1 MPEKKKPSFLKSLR
15 FRILIILVILGIVPS
30 VIVANVMVAAY
41 ENKAVAV
48 RKQTVEKQCDIL
60 CNLLI
65 KENYMNDSSSQ
76 DVNSKLE
83 LLSNVYDGR
92 ILLVDR
98 DYRIIKDTYGV
109 DEGKTL
115 ISSMVIKCFKRR
127 GSQPL

>member
-1 MPEKKKPSFLKSLR
+1 MNEKKKTSFFKSLR

-109 DEGKTL
+109 DEGK
-115 ISSMVIKCFKRR
+115 
-127 GSQPL
+127 PL

>member
-48 RKQTVEKQCDIL
+48 RKQAVEKQCDIL

-92 ILLVDR
+92 ILLVPCTR
-98 DYRIIKDTYGV
+98 D
-109 DEGKTL
+109 
-115 ISSMVIKCFKRR
+115 SSVC
-127 GSQPL
+127 Q

>member
-30 VIVANVMVAAY
+30 VIVALVMVAAY

-115 ISSMVIKCFKRR
+115 ISTMVIKCF
-127 GSQPL
+127 

>member
-115 ISSMVIKCFKRR
+115 ISCLSLIHISEPTR
-127 GSQPL
+127 PY